1 MNDRRKR
8 NIIYLI
14 VFIFIFVMIITVS
27 TYCYFITKDFYYGN
41 FNVEVNTKGVDTL
54 QMKNL
59 VDANLNVN
67 DRNFIKDVG
76 HSISGTSSIDVVLDT
91 TKKETKYCYNVY
103 LSLPDNE
110 IFSYSNYPKP
120 ELSLSVYE
128 TNNNEK
134 NILIDNIDIT
144 KSTGKVDVPS
154 SLNNENI
161 IHNISTTK
169 NKTNT
174 INYEAVITFNYFPN
188 IDQSINGNL
197 SYKATLVVDNVYE
210 CK

>member
-1 MNDRRKR
+1 MNDRKKR

-91 TKKETKYCYNVY
+91 TKKETKYAVIEWHKYPEEKPKQIDEY
-103 LSLPDNE
+103 LVTVE
-110 IFSYSNYPKP
+110 CGYFKNYF
-120 ELSLSVYE
+120 
-128 TNNNEK
+128 
-134 NILIDNIDIT
+134 NIDLE
-144 KSTGKVDVPS
+144 K
-154 SLNNENI
+154 
-161 IHNISTTK
+161 
-169 NKTNT
+169 
-174 INYEAVITFNYFPN
+174 
-188 IDQSINGNL
+188 Q
-197 SYKATLVVDNVYE
+197 
-210 CK
+210 

>member
-1 MNDRRKR
+1 MNDRKKR

-103 LSLPDNE
+103 LSLPDKE
-110 IFSYSNYPKP
+110 IFSYSNYPKS

-128 TNNNEK
+128 SKRKASYYIYKTFNK
-134 NILIDNIDIT
+134 FIFDILVNFMY
-144 KSTGKVDVPS
+144 
-154 SLNNENI
+154 NI
-161 IHNISTTK
+161 I
-169 NKTNT
+169 
-174 INYEAVITFNYFPN
+174 INWLGGCYYG
-188 IDQSINGNL
+188 NGIKQK
-197 SYKATLVVDNVYE
+197 SWTVFQKIW
-210 CK
+210 

>member
-1 MNDRRKR
+1 MDDRKKR

-59 VDANLNVN
+59 VDANINVN
-67 DRNFIKDVG
+67 DHNFIKDVG

-110 IFSYSNYPKP
+110 IFSYSNYPNP
-120 ELSLSVYE
+120 ELSLTVYMAS
-128 TNNNEK
+128 NNEK
-134 NILIDNIDIT
+134 NILMDNIDIT
-144 KSTGKVDVPS
+144 KSTGKIDIPS

-161 IHNISTTK
+161 IHNISTIK

-174 INYEAVITFNYFPN
+174 ITYEAIVTFNYFPN
-188 IDQSINGNL
+188 IDQGINGNL